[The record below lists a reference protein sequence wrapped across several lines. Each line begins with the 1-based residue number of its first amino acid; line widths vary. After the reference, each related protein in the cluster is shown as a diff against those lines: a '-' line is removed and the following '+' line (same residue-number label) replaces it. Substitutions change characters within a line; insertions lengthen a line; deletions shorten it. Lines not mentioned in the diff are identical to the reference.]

1 MKGFSLIELMIVV
14 AIITILGMLAI
25 PSYQDYIIRAKVVNI
40 LTMAQPAKL
49 AVSEAVISGNIATVE
64 KIVDQDSIKEMTVSE
79 NIISITANSEKLGI
93 KPKEKILKI
102 SLTPVVNQQNM
113 IQWKC
118 SAEPNDLKKYVPTDC
133 RN

>member
-25 PSYQDYIIRAKVVNI
+25 PAYQEYIIRAKVVNI
-40 LTMAQPAKL
+40 MTMAQPAKL
-49 AVSEAVISGNIATVE
+49 AVSEAVISGNVAVVE
-64 KIVDQDSIKEMTVSE
+64 KISDQDSIKELTVTD
-79 NIISITANSEKLGI
+79 NIICITANSDKLGI

-102 SLTPVVNQQNM
+102 TLTPNTHQQN
-113 IQWKC
+113 IILWKC
-118 SAEPNDLKKYVPTDC
+118 TVEPNDLKKYVPTEC